1 MTTKVKK
8 TNEKTKKKA
17 KAQKAEANVEFD
29 DQSFLWDFID
39 TFKNIDLDKQFKKAS
54 DARRGTDPV
63 DEESGTKFVNAS
75 LNNKPPVLYKNFLQI
90 EDDEP
95 LQ

>member
-39 TFKNIDLDKQFKKAS
+39 TFKNIDWF
-54 DARRGTDPV
+54 
-63 DEESGTKFVNAS
+63 
-75 LNNKPPVLYKNFLQI
+75 Y
-90 EDDEP
+90 
-95 LQ
+95 